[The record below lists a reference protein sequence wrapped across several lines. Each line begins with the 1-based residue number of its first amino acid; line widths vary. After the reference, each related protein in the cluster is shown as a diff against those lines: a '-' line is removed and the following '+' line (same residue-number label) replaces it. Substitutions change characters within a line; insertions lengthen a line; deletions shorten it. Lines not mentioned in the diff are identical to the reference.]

1 MIELPL
7 IMLFI
12 MTVPLQVS
20 DIVEDELEGIIDMA
34 VDKIEIPT
42 NNPLNVTQGE
52 ADELKES
59 SKSLLLALFTLLST
73 THTVAE
79 DTVEVVSPIELD
91 GFTLF
96 LIGLGITGVFVISV
110 VKKIG
115 LHLLY
120 MIIIGVVLVV
130 IFVILDINQGDFSS
144 WDVGL

>member
-91 GFTLF
+91 G
-96 LIGLGITGVFVISV
+96 ITGVFVISV

-130 IFVILDINQGDFSS
+130 IFVILDLNQGDFSS

>member
-7 IMLFI
+7 IMFFI

-96 LIGLGITGVFVISV
+96 LIGLGITGVFVI
-110 VKKIG
+110 
-115 LHLLY
+115 
-120 MIIIGVVLVV
+120 
-130 IFVILDINQGDFSS
+130 
-144 WDVGL
+144 